1 MNFDILI
8 VIIFLLTTLVIGLGY
23 GRYIKNIRDYAL
35 GDRKFSTGALIATLV
50 ATWIGGS
57 SFFLDLS
64 CTYSEGLYYAIPVY
78 GEAISFL
85 VMAYIF
91 IPRMK
96 EFIGKVSIAE
106 SMGELY
112 GTQIRVIVAIAGI
125 ISSIGGI
132 AVQFKVFGSIT
143 SYFTGISAL
152 EGIIIAASI
161 VTLYSAFGGIKAV
174 TFTDIFQF
182 FTFGFA
188 VPIVGVMIWNQAY
201 YEGFSFNNVT
211 LDQKF
216 SFSHVLSLDNPNI
229 WSMISLGMYFA
240 IPGMKPCIFQRISM
254 GKDVF
259 QSKKAFLFSSVIVA
273 LVIISSQWIPFL
285 LFNISPDLEYD
296 KLFGYIIDNYTY
308 TGLKGLMI
316 IGIIAMVMSSADSSI
331 NSSSVLFVNDV
342 CKPLNFKEKNE
353 LIITKIFA
361 GILGIGGIILALYA
375 DNLLDIV
382 LSANSFYM
390 PVVTVPFMITV
401 LGFRTTKTSTLI
413 GMIVGFL
420 VVCIWNL
427 TSIQANGIVVAMAAN
442 GICLIGSHYLL
453 GQEGGWVKSQ
463 DYKPFIASIVRGS
476 RNLLQY
482 SYYKEKFGLNNFRLL
497 NNELFFL
504 GFGIYIIIFTINT
517 MYVTYNIFPLEWS
530 NIMLTIY
537 QGMIISGM
545 LFAIYPIWP
554 RYINAKYKEIIA
566 NILWPIVVFVI
577 MIILNSFFLLVSN
590 FDNLQF
596 AVFTVNLLL
605 IPILLGWKVSIL
617 SIILGFYL
625 ALKLYSFFGNI
636 HTLDV
641 SFGSPG
647 FIAIYVTMLIGAVL
661 MIFIKPQQEYIEE
674 TEIAVGSLKKDA
686 ILLNY
691 QVGEQNN
698 KISTLEQTVENLND
712 KVGFFAERVNDQ
724 EAEIERLGATSQ
736 KILNNVTHELRL
748 PVGNVMNFAELL
760 SGSLHKLPKEEL
772 KELSDEVLK
781 NSARLSSM
789 IMNMLDLMMLDV
801 KKVQLKKT
809 IMNLGELAKERI
821 TRCAKI
827 YLGDKPIN
835 IRMKIEPELL
845 VWVDPNY
852 IKQVIDN
859 LVINSIKFSEKGT
872 IEVQVR
878 SENDKA
884 IITVQDEGIGINEY
898 EIYDIFTPFKMGTKT
913 KAEGRGIGLALCKS
927 VIEAHGGTISVQ
939 SSNGYTSFQVELPM
953 PSRNMIQGLLQKR
966 S

>member
-23 GRYIKNIRDYAL
+23 GRSIKNIRDYAL

-78 GEAISFL
+78 GEALSFL

-112 GTQIRVIVAIAGI
+112 GTQIRVIIAIAGI

-132 AVQFKVFGSIT
+132 AVQFKVFGGIT

-188 VPIVGVMIWNQAY
+188 VPIVGVMIWNHAY
-201 YEGFSFNNVT
+201 YKGFSFNNIT
-211 LDQKF
+211 LDPKF

-259 QSKKAFLFSSVIVA
+259 QSKKSFLFSSAIVA

-375 DNLLDIV
+375 DNLLEIV

-390 PVVTVPFMITV
+390 PVVTVPFMLTV

-413 GMIVGFL
+413 GMIAGFL
-420 VVCIWNL
+420 MVSIWNM

-442 GICLIGSHYLL
+442 GICLISSHYLL
-453 GQEGGWVKSQ
+453 GQEGGWIQSQ
-463 DYKPFIASIVRGS
+463 DPPFIANIVRSS

-482 SYYKEKFGLNNFRLL
+482 SYYKEKFGINNLRLL

-517 MYVTYNIFPLEWS
+517 MYVTYNVLPIESS
-530 NIMLTIY
+530 NIMLAIY

-617 SIILGFYL
+617 SIMLGFYL
-625 ALKLYSFFGNI
+625 ALKLYSFFGDI
-636 HTLDV
+636 HTLDI

-647 FIAIYVTMLIGAVL
+647 FISIYVTMLIGAVL
-661 MIFIKPQQEYIEE
+661 MIFIKPQQEYIKE
-674 TEIAVGSLKKDA
+674 TEKVAGSLKREV
-686 ILLNY
+686 IFLNG
-691 QVGEQNN
+691 QIGEQTN
-698 KISTLEQTVENLND
+698 KISNLEQVVENLND
-712 KVGFFAERVNDQ
+712 KVGFFKERVDDQ

-760 SGSLHKLPKEEL
+760 SDSLHKFSKEEL

-801 KKVQLKKT
+801 KKVQLRKT
-809 IMNLGELAKERI
+809 LMNLGELVKERI

-827 YLGDKPIN
+827 YLRDKQLN
-835 IRMKIEPELL
+835 IRMKVEPELL
-845 VWVDPNY
+845 VWIDPNY
-852 IKQVIDN
+852 MKQVIDN
-859 LVINSIKFSEKGT
+859 LIINSIKFSEKGT
-872 IEVQVR
+872 IEVDVR
-878 SENDKA
+878 SEEGKA

-898 EIYDIFTPFKMGTKT
+898 DIYDIFTPFKMGMKS

-927 VIEAHGGTISVQ
+927 AVEAHEGNITVR
-939 SSNGYTSFQVELPM
+939 SSGGYTIFEVTLPM
-953 PSRNMIQGLLQKR
+953 PTGKMLRELLSQR
-966 S
+966 D